1 MFYIFYDI
9 INTIPHGL
17 FLFYSW
23 CRPIRDDE
31 WLQLNNNYF
40 LFLRLSFYIL
50 QYSEFL
56 IICYGI
62 INSMPSRGL
71 FVLFYSVW
79 TPDAKNHK
87 ARACDPLLIVNNK
100 GLKYSHNCTVIIIK
114 GSTRGSFDFFG
125 SVWTPDVKN
134 HKKRRGRSHWNN
146 Y

>member
-1 MFYIFYDI
+1 MTTIKQYLLPFSMTQFLYTPVFRVFNNFYA
-9 INTIPHGL
+9 
-17 FLFYSW
+17 
-23 CRPIRDDE
+23 
-31 WLQLNNNYF
+31 
-40 LFLRLSFYIL
+40 
-50 QYSEFL
+50 
-56 IICYGI
+56 I
-62 INSMPSRGL
+62 INSIPSLGL

-114 GSTRGSFDFFG
+114 GSTRDSFDFFG

-134 HKKRRGRSHWNN
+134 HKKPRGRSHWNN